1 MLEGIKYVDPLA
13 DSVLEEFS
21 TESKIAKEA
30 AEAPQPLRRVCTWQA
45 AS

>member
-30 AEAPQPLRRVCTWQA
+30 APQPLRRVCTWQA